1 MPSISDIA
9 ATSPSEPRRLRTLLV
24 DNYDSYTFNLL
35 QLLVQNHGAHKNA
48 QSNIIV
54 IRNNQYSWEEV
65 RDRILP
71 HIDNVIISP
80 GPGNPSRKEDFGICE
95 ELIRSSLKPLLGV
108 CLGHQ
113 GIAAIFGAS
122 VVRCLVPVHGQTSKV
137 QVEPQARSDEPG
149 LFDGVPDLFEVVRY
163 HSLTVDD
170 KKGGFPEELQV
181 LARATG
187 TVCADSAE
195 GVRTV
200 ETLDIMALRHRSLP
214 LYGVQFHPESICS
227 EYGARILDNIYR
239 ITEWL
244 AGKQEPG
251 PIPAHVQAMSLLSL
265 DDQVWNS
272 NSVHSSRQ
280 PRFSLFADVVDLGSV
295 QKPTDI
301 GSRLFQ
307 HLYGNDDMPLWLD
320 SAKAGD
326 ANSNISVMASGRS
339 THGATVRYTVHD
351 RKISA
356 VQFPEFGQE
365 HRELHKHHLPTADG
379 VSFWTWMQSIAND
392 TQISGRPADVQWCA
406 QDRRLDDEL
415 RGLGFRCGWVG
426 YFGYE
431 MKSETVAEDPL
442 HKDPVFV
449 NEEDGRLPD
458 AQLSFV
464 DRCVVL
470 DHRCDPPRAF
480 VLALANSIPHTP
492 NGTSTGDGCTAPWV
506 YQLVGT
512 DDDAMQWIAKQV
524 QSISSWAASCKE
536 PAAVAAATPQ
546 YSNALSSLE
555 PTMPR
560 DTYISEI
567 RRAKDW
573 IAQGESYEI
582 CLTNQFHIALDQH
595 LAPVRSAQDMQ
606 QLYQFMRTRNP
617 APYGALMYF
626 PDIKMGLA
634 SCSPERFLRI
644 EKASDSGE
652 RWVEMKPIKGT
663 ARRDPKPA
671 LCGHSTLACCS
682 KCRAVW
688 AAEDARRAKTLQENI
703 KERAENL
710 MIVDLI
716 RHDLNWIAERGCVQV
731 PRLMAIE
738 TYASVHQMVTTVRAQ
753 IRRNVGDVAA
763 LAHCFPPGSMTGAP
777 KRRTLQILHGLERD
791 QQKRA
796 TPRGVYSGCLG
807 YFSAHGEADWS
818 VVIRT
823 AVVDRR
829 GSRLSAGAG
838 GALTILSDPEEE
850 WTEVET
856 KLQSILPGINQYIG
870 ARQV

>member
-9 ATSPSEPRRLRTLLV
+9 ATSPPEPRRLRTLLV

-35 QLLVQNHGAHKNA
+35 QLLVQSHGAHKDA

-65 RDRILP
+65 RDKILP

-95 ELIRSSLKPLLGV
+95 ELIRSSLKPLLGR
-108 CLGHQ
+108 
-113 GIAAIFGAS
+113 FS
-122 VVRCLVPVHGQTSKV
+122 VRLLFVVWYQSTGRR
-137 QVEPQARSDEPG
+137 ARSRLSHRHGLMSPG
-149 LFDGVPDLFEVVRY
+149 C
-163 HSLTVDD
+163 LTASPICSRSRE
-170 KKGGFPEELQV
+170 GFPEELQV

-195 GVRTV
+195 GARTV
-200 ETLDIMALRHRSLP
+200 ETSDIMALRHRSLP

-227 EYGARILDNIYR
+227 EYGARILDNFYR
-239 ITEWL
+239 ITEWF

-265 DDQVWNS
+265 DDKVWNS
-272 NSVHSSRQ
+272 NSVHSPRQ

-339 THGATVRYTVHD
+339 THSATVRYTVHD

-365 HRELHKHHLPTADG
+365 HRELDKHHLPAADG

-480 VLALANSIPHTP
+480 ILALANSIPHTP
-492 NGTSTGDGCTAPWV
+492 NGTSTGDACTAPWV
-506 YQLVGT
+506 YQLAGT
-512 DDDAMQWIAKQV
+512 GDDAMQWIAKQV

-567 RRAKDW
+567 RQAKDW

-606 QLYQFMRTRNP
+606 QLYQFMRARNP

-644 EKASDSGE
+644 EQASDSGE
-652 RWVEMKPIKGT
+652 RWGT
-663 ARRDPKPA
+663 ARRDPKP
-671 LCGHSTLACCS
+671 T
-682 KCRAVW
+682 CRAV
-688 AAEDARRAKTLQENI
+688 AKSLQENV

-716 RHDLNWIAERGCVQV
+716 RHDLNWIAERGCVQ
-731 PRLMAIE
+731 

-807 YFSAHGEADWS
+807 

-850 WTEVET
+850 WTE
-856 KLQSILPGINQYIG
+856 YIG
-870 ARQV
+870 ARQI